1 VSLPRRKCAPPR
13 AFTLIELLVV
23 IAIIAILIGLLL
35 PAVQKVRE
43 AAARMSCQNN
53 LKQLALAAHDY
64 HATTGNFP
72 AGDVFTY
79 GNPTPPW
86 AAPYQAWFGPWSSS
100 ETYTSWTFPLMPYL
114 EQNNLSSAWQAAK
127 QFPVGKGSPYD
138 GGPDALSAKV
148 IKPLLCPS
156 DTLPDRFEF
165 YAPGQYSFYPLG
177 LWIGV
182 ASYGANWGT
191 QSPPNYPTPMV
202 KDGMFHYNL
211 LVRIADVTDG
221 TSSTILLGE
230 RLFDEPLWPSFW
242 PDGNPSSPNTVYPAT
257 QLQYWRWDQGIAG
270 DMSNLALVQINY
282 RFPSSFQT
290 NPPKKNSPAWNDALN
305 KRLTAYGSRHSGG
318 CNLAFTDGSVHF
330 VSDGLDLITL
340 NALSTRAGGE
350 VIANY

>member
-1 VSLPRRKCAPPR
+1 MVRSRSRC

-23 IAIIAILIGLLL
+23 IAIIGVLIGLLL
-35 PAVQKVRE
+35 PAIQKVRE
-43 AAARMSCQNN
+43 AANRMSCTNN
-53 LKQLALAAHDY
+53 LKQIALAAHDY
-64 HATTGNFP
+64 HTTTGHFP
-72 AGDVFTY
+72 AGDVVLY
-79 GNPTPPW
+79 PPDPMF
-86 AAPYQAWFGPWSSS
+86 APYQAWFGSWSSG

-114 EQNNLSSAWQAAK
+114 EQDNLYRAWQVASRR
-127 QFPVGKGSPYD
+127 PVGQGSPYD

-148 IKPLLCPS
+148 IKPLVCPS

-165 YAPGQYSFYPLG
+165 YAPGQYSVYPLG

-191 QSPPNYPTPMV
+191 QPPPNYPTPFV

-221 TSSTILLGE
+221 TSSTIFFGE
-230 RLFDEPLWPSFW
+230 RRFDEPLWRSFW

-257 QLQYWRWDQGIAG
+257 QLQYWRWDQGIEG
-270 DMSNLALVQINY
+270 DMSNVALAQINY

-290 NPPKKNSPAWNDALN
+290 NPPKQNSPAWVDALN
-305 KRLTAYGSRHSGG
+305 KRLTAYGSRHPGG

-330 VSDGLDLITL
+330 VSDSMDLITL
-340 NALSTRAGGE
+340 KALSTRGGGE
-350 VIANY
+350 VIAADY